1 MRMQTLLM
9 STVFPIV
16 LLGILI
22 LLVIRIGWP
31 AVIGF
36 IIIII
41 EVPIANR
48 ISKRNGDIVVEANKY
63 KDKRVQI
70 TTELIEG
77 IKYVKLYGWEMAF
90 KKIIQDI
97 REKEI
102 H

>member
-70 TTELIEG
+70 TTELI
-77 IKYVKLYGWEMAF
+77 
-90 KKIIQDI
+90 
-97 REKEI
+97 
-102 H
+102 